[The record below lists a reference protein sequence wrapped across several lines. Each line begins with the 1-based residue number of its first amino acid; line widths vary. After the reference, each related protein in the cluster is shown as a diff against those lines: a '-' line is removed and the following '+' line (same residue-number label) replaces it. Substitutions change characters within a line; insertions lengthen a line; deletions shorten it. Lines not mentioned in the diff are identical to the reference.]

1 MGASYMKIKI
11 DGTPLAAGNILFNH
25 LLSVSV
31 SESLDQLDDVQMKF
45 IVPEGPSGDPKTI
58 LAKLAAYGKTFEVE
72 LYHLGKMTHAVAG
85 DIIEITWARSQSA
98 PWSVTLHGHGNL
110 HRMKAGA
117 SKLDTK
123 KWVTGQPVK
132 VDDVV
137 KDLASKWNVTAKS
150 VPPLDATQVFQAA
163 NDDAS
168 LLLELAKKYNRVV
181 RWDSEDNLHFAPPG
195 SLAEG
200 AAAKLSWGIDV
211 IDTSLRHLVEGMI
224 SKVEVKLK
232 DAIANKE
239 PVVGTANADTA
250 NHIPSTPANKGP
262 TGPELLKKSGNT
274 KFTAYELVISGAE
287 GGGSTSEAVT
297 SAANATAKS
306 KLNAA
311 ADQLVSGSFTCRFRP
326 DVQAGGHVEVDKGGW
341 PLNGKYI
348 VKDVSHTWDASGYR
362 TQLNVMANRLGGPI
376 PT

>member
-1 MGASYMKIKI
+1 MAGASYMKIKI
-11 DGTPLAAGNILFNH
+11 DKKPLATGDILFNH
-25 LLSVSV
+25 LLSVSI

-45 IVPEGPSGDPKTI
+45 IVPEGPKGDPKSI
-58 LAKLAAYGKTFEVE
+58 LGKLAAYGKTFEVE
-72 LYHLGKMTHAVAG
+72 LYYNGALSHSVAG

-123 KWVTGQPVK
+123 KWVTGKPMK

-137 KDLASKWNVTAKS
+137 KDLATKWGVSAVSTPA
-150 VPPLDATQVFQAA
+150 LDATQVFQAA

-181 RWDSEDNLHFAPPG
+181 RWDSKDKLQFAVPS
-195 SLAEG
+195 SLAAG
-200 AAAKLSWGIDV
+200 GSPAKLTWGIDIV
-211 IDTSLRHLVEGMI
+211 DTSLRHLVEGMI

-232 DAIANKE
+232 DGIANKE
-239 PVVGTANADTA
+239 PVVGKAAAPAD
-250 NHIPSTPANKGP
+250 IPKTPSNTGP
-262 TGPELLKKSGNT
+262 TGPELLSSSGNS
-274 KFTAYELVISGAE
+274 KFAAYELSVSGAE
-287 GGGSTSEAVT
+287 GGGSTSEPVT
-297 SAANATAKS
+297 TAATATAKS

-326 DVQAGGHVEVDKGGW
+326 DVQAGGHVEVEKGGW
-341 PLNGKYI
+341 PLDGKYV
-348 VKDVSHTWDASGYR
+348 VKDVSHSWDASGYR
-362 TQLNVMANRLGGPI
+362 TQLNVMANRLGGKP